1 MAIKIILLAS
11 QALLCGVWISFPSVN
26 LMSWK
31 HMQCKWKS
39 CVCLCYCKVCQVIC
53 RKLFKCLLGWATGWF
68 LNALNAT
75 VLYNMHIFFLFA
87 KHRGWT
93 AVTQHFTLSIRDFL
107 FLLSGVS
114 SGDSEWLPSQRPA
127 LSSSQFNKT
136 APFMLVGFSSG
147 NGFPPW
153 VSLFLQVSHF
163 SPCTAGPHS
172 RSDLLPPTL
181 IS

>member
-1 MAIKIILLAS
+1 MTCKFFIWMCIGWKKVAMVLYSCSTVNLKIS
-11 QALLCGVWISFPSVN
+11 EEPCGV
-26 LMSWK
+26 
-31 HMQCKWKS
+31 
-39 CVCLCYCKVCQVIC
+39 
-53 RKLFKCLLGWATGWF
+53 
-68 LNALNAT
+68 
-75 VLYNMHIFFLFA
+75 HIFPFRLFLLV

-93 AVTQHFTLSIRDFL
+93 AVTQHFGVSIRASL
-107 FLLSGVS
+107 FPLSADT

-147 NGFPPW
+147 NGFPQW

-163 SPCTAGPHS
+163 SLCTAGPLS
-172 RSDLLPPTL
+172 RSDLWPLTL